1 MQHLGVL
8 KEGERRRLV
17 ALAPAGV
24 QRLGKQ
30 LRVSVQRGAGRAAG
44 YSDEA
49 YEQAGAELVEHR
61 DGILRHCDIVLGHDS
76 HYRGED
82 FGTPKTFI
90 GFFNVLNDREVVEPY
105 RKPGIHLHSLDL
117 IPRSTLAQAMDV
129 LSSVASIGGY
139 QAVLLAAER
148 SLATVPMIT
157 SAGGTLRPARF
168 LIMGAGVAGLQ
179 AIATAR
185 RLGAIVRAYD
195 VRSASRTEVESLGAA
210 FIEVEGAVE
219 DRQAGGYAVEQ
230 TAEHLE
236 RVRQVI
242 HQEAVQADVIIT
254 TARIPGR
261 KAPLLITED
270 MVRSMKP
277 GAVIVDL
284 AAATGGNCALT
295 EPDATVMRNEVTIL
309 GPTMIECSCAHSTSF
324 LLSNNYTTFIEHL
337 LKNADN
343 PDDEILRSTRVVAD
357 GEVVNARYL
366 GT

>member
-24 QRLGKQ
+24 QRLAKH
-30 LRVSVQRGAGRAAG
+30 LKVSVQRGAGRAAG
-44 YSDEA
+44 YSDDSF
-49 YEQAGAELVEHR
+49 EQAGATLVEHR
-61 DGILRHCDIVLGHDS
+61 DDILRNCDVVLGHDS

-82 FGTPKTFI
+82 LGALKTFI
-90 GFFNVLNDREVVEPY
+90 GFHNVLNDRSVVDPY
-105 RKPGIHLHSLDL
+105 KRPGITLYSLDL
-117 IPRSTLAQAMDV
+117 IPRTTLAQAMDV
-129 LSSVASIGGY
+129 LSSVASISGY

-185 RLGAIVRAYD
+185 RLGAIVRAFD
-195 VRSASRTEVESLGAA
+195 VRSASRTEVESLGAT
-210 FIEVEGAVE
+210 FIDVEGTME
-219 DRQAGGYAVEQ
+219 DKKAGGYAVEQ
-230 TAEHLE
+230 SAAQLE
-236 RVRQVI
+236 RVRKVI
-242 HQEAVQADVIIT
+242 HLEAVLADVIIT
-254 TARIPGR
+254 TAKVPGKR
-261 KAPLLITED
+261 APLLITED

-277 GAVIVDL
+277 GAVVVDL

-295 EPDATVMRNEVTIL
+295 EPDAVTMRGEVTIL
-309 GPTMIECSCAHSTSF
+309 GPTAIECSCAHSTSF

-337 LKNADN
+337 LKNADD
-343 PDDEILRSTRVVAD
+343 PEDDILKGTCVVRN

-366 GT
+366 A

>member
-8 KEGERRRLV
+8 KESERRRLV

-24 QRLGKQ
+24 KRLSAQ

-49 YEQAGAELVEHR
+49 YAQAGATLVEHR
-61 DGILRHCDIVLGHDS
+61 DEILRGCDLVLGHDS

-82 FGTPKTFI
+82 VGGPKTFI
-90 GFFNVLNDREVVEPY
+90 GFLNVLNDRDVVDHY
-105 RKPGIHLHSLDL
+105 RRPGITLHSLDL
-117 IPRSTLAQAMDV
+117 IPRTTLAQAMDV
-129 LSSVASIGGY
+129 LSSVASISGY

-195 VRSASRTEVESLGAA
+195 VRSASRTEVESLGAT

-219 DRQAGGYAVEQ
+219 DRKAGGYAVEQ
-230 TAEHLE
+230 TPEHLE
-236 RVRQVI
+236 RIRQVI
-242 HQEAVQADVIIT
+242 HAEASQADVIIT
-254 TARIPGR
+254 TAKIPGR

-270 MVRSMKP
+270 MVRGMKL
-277 GAVIVDL
+277 GAVVVDL

-295 EPDATVMRNEVTIL
+295 EPDSTVMYDEVTIL
-309 GPTMIECSCAHSTSF
+309 GPTAIECGCAHSTSF

-337 LKNADN
+337 LKNAEN
-343 PDDEILRSTRVVAD
+343 PADEILKATRVVEN

-366 GT
+366 GN